1 MMKDIVPLSGKAI
14 FAQVS
19 KTNLIDVANSG
30 KPKELAAYDDYD
42 IWLGAIASDVPLNM
56 INSSGHT

>member
-1 MMKDIVPLSGKAI
+1 MRDIELISGKAI

-30 KPKELAAYDDYD
+30 KPKELAACDD
-42 IWLGAIASDVPLNM
+42 
-56 INSSGHT
+56 

>member
-1 MMKDIVPLSGKAI
+1 MMKDIVPLSEKAI

-30 KPKELAAYDDYD
+30 KPKELAACDD
-42 IWLGAIASDVPLNM
+42 
-56 INSSGHT
+56 

>member
-1 MMKDIVPLSGKAI
+1 MREYDERHCAI
-14 FAQVS
+14 KPDRSIIGFE
-19 KTNLIDVANSG
+19 ISG

>member
-1 MMKDIVPLSGKAI
+1 MMRDIVPLSGKAI

-30 KPKELAAYDDYD
+30 KPKELAACDD
-42 IWLGAIASDVPLNM
+42 
-56 INSSGHT
+56 